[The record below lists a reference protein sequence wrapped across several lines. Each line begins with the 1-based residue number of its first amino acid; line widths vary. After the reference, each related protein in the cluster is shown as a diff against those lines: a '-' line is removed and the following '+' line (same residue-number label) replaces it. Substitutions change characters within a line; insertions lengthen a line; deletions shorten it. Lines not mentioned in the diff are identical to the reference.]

1 MATYIYARVSTGGQ
15 TFEQQMQTV
24 TEHFRKMKSDISSA
38 DGIVEEHVSGAV
50 GWRQRKLRALV
61 DRCNPGDTIFVSELS
76 RLGRNQAD
84 IFSLVD
90 YAVKK
95 GVELFICKDN
105 MPLENRTMGGK
116 MFLFLYSMQAEAER
130 TNTCERNLARA
141 AWEREQI
148 AKEGGFWSKSGKW
161 INRQGRHPEIINGRE
176 VWDVSAMV
184 EASARK
190 RTDNAIIWRDES
202 QAVKFAHRRRAEGW
216 GIVQIAEELGKLFDE
231 NAPLYPDGGNPYG
244 TPTGCKPTKGT
255 VSKWCREM
263 NPLAV

>member
-1 MATYIYARVSTGGQ
+1 
-15 TFEQQMQTV
+15 
-24 TEHFRKMKSDISSA
+24 
-38 DGIVEEHVSGAV
+38 
-50 GWRQRKLRALV
+50 
-61 DRCNPGDTIFVSELS
+61 
-76 RLGRNQAD
+76 
-84 IFSLVD
+84 
-90 YAVKK
+90 
-95 GVELFICKDN
+95 
-105 MPLENRTMGGK
+105 
-116 MFLFLYSMQAEAER
+116 
-130 TNTCERNLARA
+130 
-141 AWEREQI
+141 
-148 AKEGGFWSKSGKW
+148 
-161 INRQGRHPEIINGRE
+161 
-176 VWDVSAMV
+176 MV